1 MNHCNER
8 KDHADI
14 KSDQGVSDTLRP
26 VKQETKQLVFGTNSN
41 HLCVDSVEDENS
53 ELKAVN
59 YKVK

>member
-1 MNHCNER
+1 MNVRITQTSNQIRE
-8 KDHADI
+8 
-14 KSDQGVSDTLRP
+14 SQTS
-26 VKQETKQLVFGTNSN
+26 ETRQLVFGTNSN

>member
-8 KDHADI
+8 EGHADI
-14 KSDQGVSDTLRP
+14 KSIRESQTS
-26 VKQETKQLVFGTNSN
+26 ETRQLVFGTNSN
-41 HLCVDSVEDENS
+41 HLCVDCVEDENS